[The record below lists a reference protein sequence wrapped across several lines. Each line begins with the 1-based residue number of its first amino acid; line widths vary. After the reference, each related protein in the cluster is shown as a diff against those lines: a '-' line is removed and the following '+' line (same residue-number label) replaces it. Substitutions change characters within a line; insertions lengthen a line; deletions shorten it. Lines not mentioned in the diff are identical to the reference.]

1 MPKNR
6 NSSVLPLSFRDVKK
20 HEYKLFFSYF
30 KPHKWL
36 FFADLFCAVFVA
48 AVDVVFPVI
57 SRFTLNKVLPRYTQ
71 FTDGQSAGGFSVQRA
86 VVITFFSIIA
96 LCFVLCVLRTI
107 AQWFITY
114 FGHVFGVAVEKDMR
128 RDIFEHIEKQSF
140 SFFDKNRTGQLMSR
154 ATTDLFEISELA
166 HHGPEDLLISLLT
179 LFGAFF
185 VMVTIRWQLA
195 LIVFTT
201 LPLLIF
207 AVYSSRKKL
216 MGSSSLVKGKT
227 AEINSA
233 VESSISG
240 ARTTKIFT
248 NEEYEFTKFEKS
260 NQNFFDAKQLYYRAM
275 AGMHSKMEFVTHIL
289 SVVILAVGGFYIMK
303 GRMTL
308 GDLVAANMFVAAFL
322 QPIRRLANFVE
333 QFSTGMA
340 GFMRFSEMLQ
350 THEEMPEKA
359 DAVELSPVIETVD
372 FENVS
377 FNYPNDYQVLNGVS
391 FNVKRGQTVAFVGP
405 SGGGKTTLCNLLA
418 RFYDIKG
425 GSIKINGKDIRDY
438 KLKSLRS
445 QIGFVQQDVFM
456 FAGTIKENIAYGR
469 PDATDAE
476 IIEAAKEAEIY
487 DDIMNMPGG
496 FDSVIGER
504 GIRLSGG
511 QKQRISIARV
521 FLKNPPV
528 LVLDEATSALDSITE
543 QKIQSAFDKL
553 CTGRTA
559 FVIAHRL
566 STIKNADMIAVLE
579 GHKIAEIGTH
589 EQLLKNKGVYFNLY
603 TAQTRI

>member
-1 MPKNR
+1 MAKNR
-6 NSSVLPLSFRDVKK
+6 KSAVLPLSFRDVKK
-20 HEYKLFFSYF
+20 SEYKLFFSYF

-48 AVDVVFPVI
+48 AVDVIFPVI
-57 SRFTLNKVLPRYTQ
+57 SRFTLNKVLPQYLN
-71 FTDGQSAGGFSVQRA
+71 SAENSVQRT
-86 VVITFFSIIA
+86 VIFTFFSIIA
-96 LCFVLCVLRTI
+96 LCFFMCVLRTV
-107 AQWFITY
+107 AQWFITF

-154 ATTDLFEISELA
+154 TTTDLFEISELA

-185 VMVTIRWQLA
+185 VMFSIRWQLA
-195 LIVFTT
+195 VIVFVT

-207 AVYSSRKKL
+207 AVYSSRKSL

-248 NEEYEFTKFEKS
+248 NEDYEFSKFEKS
-260 NQNFFDAKQLYYRAM
+260 NQNFFDAKRLYYKAM

-289 SVVILAVGGFYIMK
+289 SVIILAVGGFYIMK
-303 GRMTL
+303 GEMTL

-340 GFMRFSEMLQ
+340 GFMRFSEMMQ
-350 THEEMPEKA
+350 THEEMPEKP
-359 DAVELSPVIETVD
+359 DAVELSEKIESVD

-377 FNYPNDYQVLNGVS
+377 FDYSENFPVLKNIS
-391 FNVKRGQTVAFVGP
+391 LEVKKGQTVAFVGP

-418 RFYDIKG
+418 RFYEVKD
-425 GSIKINGKDIRDY
+425 GSIKINGIDIRDY

-456 FAGTIKENIAYGR
+456 FAGTIRENIAYGR
-469 PDATDAE
+469 PDATEAE

-487 DDIMNMPGG
+487 DDIMNMQNG

-504 GIRLSGG
+504 GIKLSGG

-543 QKIQSAFDKL
+543 QKIQSAFDRL
-553 CTGRTA
+553 CSGRTA

-566 STIKNADMIAVLE
+566 STIKNADKIAVLE
-579 GHKIAEIGTH
+579 NHKIVESGTH
-589 EQLLKNKGVYFNLY
+589 EQLLNKRGEYFNLY
-603 TAQTRI
+603 TAQVRI

>member
-6 NSSVLPLSFRDVKK
+6 KSAVLPLSFRDVKK
-20 HEYKLFFSYF
+20 SEYKLFFSYF

-48 AVDVVFPVI
+48 AVDVIFPVI
-57 SRFTLNKVLPRYTQ
+57 SRFTLNKVLPQYLN
-71 FTDGQSAGGFSVQRA
+71 SADNSVQRT
-86 VVITFFSIIA
+86 VIFTFFSIIA
-96 LCFVLCVLRTI
+96 FCFLMCVLRTV
-107 AQWFITY
+107 AQWFITF

-154 ATTDLFEISELA
+154 TTTDLFEISELA

-185 VMVTIRWQLA
+185 VMFSIRWQLA
-195 LIVFTT
+195 VIVFVT

-207 AVYSSRKKL
+207 AVYSSRKSL

-248 NEEYEFTKFEKS
+248 NEDYEFSKFEKS
-260 NQNFFDAKQLYYRAM
+260 NQNFFDAKRLYYKAM

-289 SVVILAVGGFYIMK
+289 SVIILAVGGFYIMK
-303 GRMTL
+303 GKMTL

-340 GFMRFSEMLQ
+340 GFMRFSEMMQ
-350 THEEMPEKA
+350 IHEEMPEKT
-359 DAVELSPVIETVD
+359 DAVELSEKIENVD

-377 FNYPNDYQVLNGVS
+377 FDYSENFPVLKNIS
-391 FNVKRGQTVAFVGP
+391 LEVKKGQTVAFVGP

-418 RFYDIKG
+418 RFYEVKD
-425 GSIKINGKDIRDY
+425 GSIKINGIDIRDY

-456 FAGTIKENIAYGR
+456 FAGTIRENIAYGR
-469 PDATDAE
+469 PDATEAE

-487 DDIMNMPGG
+487 DDIMNMQNG

-504 GIRLSGG
+504 GIKLSGG

-543 QKIQSAFDKL
+543 QKIQSAFDRL
-553 CTGRTA
+553 CSGRTA

-566 STIKNADMIAVLE
+566 STIKNADKIAVLE
-579 GHKIAEIGTH
+579 NHKIVESGTH
-589 EQLLKNKGVYFNLY
+589 EQLLSKKGEYFNLY
-603 TAQTRI
+603 TAQVRI

>member
-6 NSSVLPLSFRDVKK
+6 KSAVLPLSFRDVKK
-20 HEYKLFFSYF
+20 SEYKLFFSYF

-48 AVDVVFPVI
+48 AVDVIFPVI
-57 SRFTLNKVLPRYTQ
+57 SRFTLNKVLPQYLN
-71 FTDGQSAGGFSVQRA
+71 SADNSVQRS
-86 VVITFFSIIA
+86 VIFTFFSIIA
-96 LCFVLCVLRTI
+96 LCFLMCVLRTV
-107 AQWFITY
+107 AQWFITF

-154 ATTDLFEISELA
+154 TTTDLFEISELA

-185 VMVTIRWQLA
+185 VMFSIRWQLA
-195 LIVFTT
+195 VIVFVT

-207 AVYSSRKKL
+207 AVYSSRKSL

-248 NEEYEFTKFEKS
+248 NEDYEFSKFEKS
-260 NQNFFDAKQLYYRAM
+260 NQNFFDAKRLYYKAM

-289 SVVILAVGGFYIMK
+289 SVIILAVGGFYIMK
-303 GRMTL
+303 GKMTL

-340 GFMRFSEMLQ
+340 GFMRFSEMMQ
-350 THEEMPEKA
+350 IHEEMPEKT
-359 DAVELSPVIETVD
+359 DAVELSEKIESVD

-377 FNYPNDYQVLNGVS
+377 FDYSENFPVLKNIS
-391 FNVKRGQTVAFVGP
+391 LEVKKGQTVAFVGP

-418 RFYDIKG
+418 RFYEVKD
-425 GSIKINGKDIRDY
+425 GSIKINGIDIRDY

-456 FAGTIKENIAYGR
+456 FAGTIRENIAYGR
-469 PDATDAE
+469 PDATEAE

-487 DDIMNMPGG
+487 DDIMNMQNG

-504 GIRLSGG
+504 GIKLSGG

-543 QKIQSAFDKL
+543 QKIQSAFDRL
-553 CTGRTA
+553 CSGRTA
-559 FVIAHRL
+559 FMIAHRL
-566 STIKNADMIAVLE
+566 STIKNADKIAVLE
-579 GHKIAEIGTH
+579 NHKIVESGTH
-589 EQLLKNKGVYFNLY
+589 EQLLSKKGEYFNLY
-603 TAQTRI
+603 TAQVRI

>member
-6 NSSVLPLSFRDVKK
+6 KSAVLPLSFSDVKK
-20 HEYKLFFSYF
+20 SEYKLFFAYF

-48 AVDVVFPVI
+48 AVDVIFPVI
-57 SRFTLNKVLPRYTQ
+57 SRFTLNKVLPQYLN
-71 FTDGQSAGGFSVQRA
+71 SADNSVQRT
-86 VVITFFSIIA
+86 VIFTFFSIIA
-96 LCFVLCVLRTI
+96 LCFLMCVLRTV
-107 AQWFITY
+107 AQWFITF

-154 ATTDLFEISELA
+154 TTTDLFEISELA

-185 VMVTIRWQLA
+185 VMFSIRWQLA
-195 LIVFTT
+195 VIVFVT

-207 AVYSSRKKL
+207 AVYSSRKSL

-248 NEEYEFTKFEKS
+248 NEDYEFSKFEKS
-260 NQNFFDAKQLYYRAM
+260 NQNFFDAKRLYYKAM

-289 SVVILAVGGFYIMK
+289 SVIILAVGGFYIMK
-303 GRMTL
+303 GKMTL

-340 GFMRFSEMLQ
+340 GFMRFSEMMQ
-350 THEEMPEKA
+350 IHEEMPEKT
-359 DAVELSPVIETVD
+359 DAVELSEKIENVD

-377 FNYPNDYQVLNGVS
+377 FDYSENFPVLKNIS
-391 FNVKRGQTVAFVGP
+391 LEVKKGQTVAFVGP

-418 RFYDIKG
+418 RFYEVKD
-425 GSIKINGKDIRDY
+425 GSIKINGIDIRDY

-456 FAGTIKENIAYGR
+456 FAGTIRENIAYGR
-469 PDATDAE
+469 PDATEAE

-487 DDIMNMPGG
+487 DDIMNMQNG

-504 GIRLSGG
+504 GIKLSGG

-543 QKIQSAFDKL
+543 QKIQSAFDRL
-553 CTGRTA
+553 CSGRTA

-566 STIKNADMIAVLE
+566 STIKNADKIAVLE
-579 GHKIAEIGTH
+579 NHKIVESGTH
-589 EQLLKNKGVYFNLY
+589 EQLLSKKGEYFNLY
-603 TAQTRI
+603 TAQVRI

>member
-1 MPKNR
+1 MAKNR
-6 NSSVLPLSFRDVKK
+6 KSAVLPLSFRDVKK
-20 HEYKLFFSYF
+20 SEYKLFFSYF

-48 AVDVVFPVI
+48 AVDVIFPVI
-57 SRFTLNKVLPRYTQ
+57 SRFTLNKVLPQYLN
-71 FTDGQSAGGFSVQRA
+71 SADNSVQRT
-86 VVITFFSIIA
+86 VIFTFFSIIA
-96 LCFVLCVLRTI
+96 LCFLMCILRTV
-107 AQWFITY
+107 AQWFITF

-154 ATTDLFEISELA
+154 TTTDLFEISELA

-185 VMVTIRWQLA
+185 VMFSIRWQLA
-195 LIVFTT
+195 VIVFVT

-207 AVYSSRKKL
+207 AVYSSRKSL

-248 NEEYEFTKFEKS
+248 NEDYEFSKFEKN
-260 NQNFFDAKQLYYRAM
+260 NQNFFDAKRLYYKAM

-289 SVVILAVGGFYIMK
+289 SVIILAVGGFYIMK
-303 GRMTL
+303 GKMTL

-340 GFMRFSEMLQ
+340 GFMRFSEMMQ
-350 THEEMPEKA
+350 IHEEMPEKT
-359 DAVELSPVIETVD
+359 DAVELSEKIENVD

-377 FNYPNDYQVLNGVS
+377 FDYSENFPVLKNIS
-391 FNVKRGQTVAFVGP
+391 LEVKKGQTVAFVGP

-418 RFYDIKG
+418 RFYEVKD
-425 GSIKINGKDIRDY
+425 GSIKINGIDIRDY

-456 FAGTIKENIAYGR
+456 FAGTIRENIAYGR
-469 PDATDAE
+469 PDATEAE

-487 DDIMNMPGG
+487 DDIMNMQNG

-504 GIRLSGG
+504 GIKLSGG

-543 QKIQSAFDKL
+543 QKIQSAFDRL
-553 CTGRTA
+553 CSGRTA

-566 STIKNADMIAVLE
+566 STIKNADKIAVLE
-579 GHKIAEIGTH
+579 NHKIVESGTH
-589 EQLLKNKGVYFNLY
+589 EQLLSKKGEYFNLY
-603 TAQTRI
+603 TAQVRI

>member
-6 NSSVLPLSFRDVKK
+6 KSAVLPLSFRDVKK
-20 HEYKLFFSYF
+20 SEYKLFFSYF

-57 SRFTLNKVLPRYTQ
+57 SRFTLNKVLPQYLN
-71 FTDGQSAGGFSVQRA
+71 SAENSVQRT
-86 VVITFFSIIA
+86 VIFTFFSIIA
-96 LCFVLCVLRTI
+96 LCFLMCVLRTV
-107 AQWFITY
+107 AQWFITF

-154 ATTDLFEISELA
+154 TTTDLFEISELA

-185 VMVTIRWQLA
+185 VMVSIRWQLA
-195 LIVFTT
+195 VIVFVT

-207 AVYSSRKKL
+207 AVYSSRKSL

-248 NEEYEFTKFEKS
+248 NEDYEFSKFEKS
-260 NQNFFDAKQLYYRAM
+260 NQNFFDAKRLYYKAM

-289 SVVILAVGGFYIMK
+289 SVIILAVGGFYIMK
-303 GRMTL
+303 GKMTL

-340 GFMRFSEMLQ
+340 GFMRFSEMMQ
-350 THEEMPEKA
+350 IHEEMPEKP
-359 DAVELSPVIETVD
+359 DAVELSEKIESVD

-377 FNYPNDYQVLNGVS
+377 FDYSENFPVLKNIS
-391 FNVKRGQTVAFVGP
+391 LEVKKGQTVAFVGP

-418 RFYDIKG
+418 RFYEVKD
-425 GSIKINGKDIRDY
+425 GSIKINGIDIRDY

-456 FAGTIKENIAYGR
+456 FAGTIRENIAYGR
-469 PDATDAE
+469 PDATEAE

-487 DDIMNMPGG
+487 DDIMNMQNG

-504 GIRLSGG
+504 GIKLSGG

-543 QKIQSAFDKL
+543 QKIQSAFDRL
-553 CTGRTA
+553 CSGRTA

-566 STIKNADMIAVLE
+566 STIKNADKIAVLE
-579 GHKIAEIGTH
+579 NHKIVESGTH
-589 EQLLKNKGVYFNLY
+589 EQLLSKKGEYFNLY
-603 TAQTRI
+603 TAQVRI

>member
-6 NSSVLPLSFRDVKK
+6 KSAVLPLSFRDVKK
-20 HEYKLFFSYF
+20 SEYKLFFSYF

-48 AVDVVFPVI
+48 AVDVIFPVI
-57 SRFTLNKVLPRYTQ
+57 SRFTLNKVLPQYLN
-71 FTDGQSAGGFSVQRA
+71 SADNSVQRT
-86 VVITFFSIIA
+86 VIFTFFSIIA
-96 LCFVLCVLRTI
+96 LCFLMCVLRTV
-107 AQWFITY
+107 AQWFITF

-154 ATTDLFEISELA
+154 TTTDLFEISELA

-185 VMVTIRWQLA
+185 VMFSIRWQLA
-195 LIVFTT
+195 VIVFVT

-207 AVYSSRKKL
+207 AVYSSRKSL

-248 NEEYEFTKFEKS
+248 NEDYEFSKFEKS
-260 NQNFFDAKQLYYRAM
+260 NQNFFDAKRLYYKAM

-289 SVVILAVGGFYIMK
+289 SVIILAVGGFYIMK
-303 GRMTL
+303 GKMTL

-340 GFMRFSEMLQ
+340 GFMRFSEMMQ
-350 THEEMPEKA
+350 IHEEMPEKT
-359 DAVELSPVIETVD
+359 DAVELSEKIENVD

-377 FNYPNDYQVLNGVS
+377 FDYSENFPVLKNIS
-391 FNVKRGQTVAFVGP
+391 LEVKKGQTVAFVGP

-418 RFYDIKG
+418 RFYEVKD
-425 GSIKINGKDIRDY
+425 GSIKINGIDIRNY

-456 FAGTIKENIAYGR
+456 FAGTIRENIAYGR
-469 PDATDAE
+469 PDATEAE

-487 DDIMNMPGG
+487 DDIMNMQNG

-504 GIRLSGG
+504 GIKLSGG

-543 QKIQSAFDKL
+543 QKIQSAFDRL
-553 CTGRTA
+553 CSGRTA

-566 STIKNADMIAVLE
+566 STIKNADKIAVLE
-579 GHKIAEIGTH
+579 NHKIVESGTH
-589 EQLLKNKGVYFNLY
+589 EQLLSKKGEYFNLY
-603 TAQTRI
+603 TAQVRI

>member
-6 NSSVLPLSFRDVKK
+6 KSAVLPLSFRDVKK
-20 HEYKLFFSYF
+20 SEYKLFFSYF

-48 AVDVVFPVI
+48 AVDVIFPVI
-57 SRFTLNKVLPRYTQ
+57 SRFTLNKVLPQYLN
-71 FTDGQSAGGFSVQRA
+71 SAENLVQRT
-86 VVITFFSIIA
+86 VIFTFFSIIA
-96 LCFVLCVLRTI
+96 LCFLMCVLRTV
-107 AQWFITY
+107 AQWFITF

-154 ATTDLFEISELA
+154 TTTDLFEISELA

-185 VMVTIRWQLA
+185 VMFSIRWQLA
-195 LIVFTT
+195 VIVFVT

-207 AVYSSRKKL
+207 AVYSSRKSL
-216 MGSSSLVKGKT
+216 MGSSSLVKGKS

-248 NEEYEFTKFEKS
+248 NEDYEFSKFEKN
-260 NQNFFDAKQLYYRAM
+260 NQNFFDAKRLYYKAM

-289 SVVILAVGGFYIMK
+289 SVIILAVGGFYIMK
-303 GRMTL
+303 GKMTL

-340 GFMRFSEMLQ
+340 GFMRFSEMMQ
-350 THEEMPEKA
+350 IHEEMPEKT
-359 DAVELSPVIETVD
+359 DAVELSEKIESVD

-377 FNYPNDYQVLNGVS
+377 FDYSENFPVLKNISLGV
-391 FNVKRGQTVAFVGP
+391 KKGQTVAFVGP

-418 RFYDIKG
+418 RFYEVKD
-425 GSIKINGKDIRDY
+425 GSIKINGIDIRDY

-469 PDATDAE
+469 PDATEAE

-487 DDIMNMPGG
+487 DDIMNMQNG

-504 GIRLSGG
+504 GIKLSGG

-543 QKIQSAFDKL
+543 QKIQSAFDRL
-553 CTGRTA
+553 CSGRTA

-566 STIKNADMIAVLE
+566 STIKNADKIAVLE
-579 GHKIAEIGTH
+579 NHKIVESGTH
-589 EQLLKNKGVYFNLY
+589 EQLLSKKGEYFNLY
-603 TAQTRI
+603 TAQVRI

>member
-1 MPKNR
+1 MAKNKK
-6 NSSVLPLSFRDVKK
+6 SAVLPLSFRDVKK
-20 HEYKLFFSYF
+20 NEYKLFFSYF

-57 SRFTLNKVLPRYTQ
+57 SRFTLNKVLPQYL
-71 FTDGQSAGGFSVQRA
+71 DSADSSIQRT
-86 VVITFFSIIA
+86 VIFTFFSIIA
-96 LCFVLCVLRTI
+96 LCFLMCVLRTV
-107 AQWFITY
+107 AQWFITF

-154 ATTDLFEISELA
+154 STTDLFEISELA

-185 VMVTIRWQLA
+185 VMVSIRWQLA
-195 LIVFTT
+195 VIVFVT

-207 AVYSSRKKL
+207 AVYSSRKSL

-248 NEEYEFTKFEKS
+248 NEDYEFSKFEKS
-260 NQNFFDAKQLYYRAM
+260 NQNFFDAKRLYYKAM

-289 SVVILAVGGFYIMK
+289 SVIILAVGGFYIMK
-303 GRMTL
+303 GKMTL

-340 GFMRFSEMLQ
+340 GFMRFSEMMQ
-350 THEEMPEKA
+350 IHEEMPEKPG
-359 DAVELSPVIETVD
+359 AVELSAKIENVD

-377 FNYPNDYQVLNGVS
+377 FGYSENFPVLKNIS
-391 FNVKRGQTVAFVGP
+391 LEVKKGQTVAFVGP

-418 RFYDIKG
+418 RFYEVKD
-425 GSIKINGKDIRDY
+425 GSIKINGIDIRDY

-456 FAGTIKENIAYGR
+456 FAGTIRENIAYGR
-469 PDATDAE
+469 PEATEEE

-487 DDIMNMPGG
+487 DDIMNMQNG

-504 GIRLSGG
+504 GIKLSGG

-543 QKIQSAFDKL
+543 QKIQNAFDSL
-553 CTGRTA
+553 CSGRTA

-566 STIKNADMIAVLE
+566 STRKNADKIAVLE
-579 GHKIAEIGTH
+579 NHKIVETGTH
-589 EQLLKNKGVYFNLY
+589 EQLLNKKGEYFNLY
-603 TAQTRI
+603 TAQARI

>member
-1 MPKNR
+1 MAKNIK
-6 NSSVLPLSFRDVKK
+6 SAVLPLSFRDVKK
-20 HEYKLFFSYF
+20 SEYKLFFSYF

-57 SRFTLNKVLPRYTQ
+57 SRFTLNKVLPQYLN
-71 FTDGQSAGGFSVQRA
+71 SADNSVQRT
-86 VVITFFSIIA
+86 VIFTFFSIIA
-96 LCFVLCVLRTI
+96 LCFLMCVLRTV
-107 AQWFITY
+107 AQWFITF

-154 ATTDLFEISELA
+154 TTTDLFEISELA

-185 VMVTIRWQLA
+185 VMVSIRWQLA
-195 LIVFTT
+195 VIVFVT

-207 AVYSSRKKL
+207 AVYSSRKSL

-248 NEEYEFTKFEKS
+248 NEDYEFSKFEKS
-260 NQNFFDAKQLYYRAM
+260 NQNFFDAKRLYYKAM

-289 SVVILAVGGFYIMK
+289 SVIILAVGGFYIMK
-303 GRMTL
+303 GKMTL

-340 GFMRFSEMLQ
+340 GFMRFSEMMQ
-350 THEEMPEKA
+350 IHEEMPEKT
-359 DAVELSPVIETVD
+359 DAVELSEKIESVD

-377 FNYPNDYQVLNGVS
+377 FDYSENFPVLKNIS
-391 FNVKRGQTVAFVGP
+391 LEVKKGQTVAFVGP

-418 RFYDIKG
+418 RFYEVKD
-425 GSIKINGKDIRDY
+425 GSIKINGIDIRDY

-456 FAGTIKENIAYGR
+456 FAGTIRENIAYGR
-469 PDATDAE
+469 PDATEAE

-487 DDIMNMPGG
+487 DDIMNMQNG

-504 GIRLSGG
+504 GIKLSGG

-543 QKIQSAFDKL
+543 QKIQSAFDRL
-553 CTGRTA
+553 CSGRTA

-566 STIKNADMIAVLE
+566 STIKNADKIAVLE
-579 GHKIAEIGTH
+579 KHKIVESGTH
-589 EQLLKNKGVYFNLY
+589 EQLLSKKGEYFNLY
-603 TAQTRI
+603 TAQVRI

>member
-1 MPKNR
+1 MAKNR
-6 NSSVLPLSFRDVKK
+6 KSAVLPLSFRDVKK
-20 HEYKLFFSYF
+20 SEYKLFFSYF

-57 SRFTLNKVLPRYTQ
+57 SRFTLNKVLPQYLN
-71 FTDGQSAGGFSVQRA
+71 SAENSVQRT
-86 VVITFFSIIA
+86 VIFTFFSIIA
-96 LCFVLCVLRTI
+96 LCFLMCVLRTV
-107 AQWFITY
+107 AQWVITF

-154 ATTDLFEISELA
+154 TTTDLFEISELA

-185 VMVTIRWQLA
+185 VMFSIRWQLA
-195 LIVFTT
+195 VIVFVT

-207 AVYSSRKKL
+207 AVYSSRKSL

-248 NEEYEFTKFEKS
+248 NEDYEFSKFEKS
-260 NQNFFDAKQLYYRAM
+260 NQNFFDAKRLYYKAM

-289 SVVILAVGGFYIMK
+289 SVIILAVGGFYIMK
-303 GRMTL
+303 GKMTL

-340 GFMRFSEMLQ
+340 GFMRFSEMMQL
-350 THEEMPEKA
+350 HEEMPEKPG
-359 DAVELSPVIETVD
+359 AVELSEKIERVD

-377 FNYPNDYQVLNGVS
+377 FDYSENFPVLKNIS
-391 FNVKRGQTVAFVGP
+391 LEVKKGQTVAFVGP

-418 RFYDIKG
+418 RFYEVKG
-425 GSIKINGKDIRDY
+425 GSIKINGIDIRDY

-456 FAGTIKENIAYGR
+456 FAGTIRENIAYGR
-469 PDATDAE
+469 PDATEAE

-487 DDIMNMPGG
+487 DDIMNMQNG

-504 GIRLSGG
+504 GIKLSGG

-543 QKIQSAFDKL
+543 QKIQSAFDRL
-553 CTGRTA
+553 CSGRTA

-566 STIKNADMIAVLE
+566 STIKNADKIAVLE
-579 GHKIAEIGTH
+579 NHKIVESGTH
-589 EQLLKNKGVYFNLY
+589 EQLLSKKGEYFNLY
-603 TAQTRI
+603 TAQVRI

>member
-1 MPKNR
+1 MAKNR
-6 NSSVLPLSFRDVKK
+6 KSAVLPLSFRDVKK
-20 HEYKLFFSYF
+20 SEYKLFFSYF

-48 AVDVVFPVI
+48 AVDVIFPVI
-57 SRFTLNKVLPRYTQ
+57 SRFTLNKVLPQYLN
-71 FTDGQSAGGFSVQRA
+71 SADNSVQRT
-86 VVITFFSIIA
+86 VIFTFFSIIA
-96 LCFVLCVLRTI
+96 LCFLMCVLRTV
-107 AQWFITY
+107 AQWFITF

-154 ATTDLFEISELA
+154 TTTDLFEISELA

-185 VMVTIRWQLA
+185 VMFSIRWQLA
-195 LIVFTT
+195 VIVFVT

-207 AVYSSRKKL
+207 AVYSSRKSL

-248 NEEYEFTKFEKS
+248 NEDYEFSKFEKS
-260 NQNFFDAKQLYYRAM
+260 NQNFFDAKRLYYKAM

-289 SVVILAVGGFYIMK
+289 SVIILAVGGFYIMK
-303 GRMTL
+303 GKMTL

-340 GFMRFSEMLQ
+340 GFMRFSEMMQ
-350 THEEMPEKA
+350 IHEEMPEKT
-359 DAVELSPVIETVD
+359 DAVELSEKIESVD

-377 FNYPNDYQVLNGVS
+377 FDYSENFPVLKNIS
-391 FNVKRGQTVAFVGP
+391 LEVKKGQTVAFVGP

-418 RFYDIKG
+418 RFYEVKD
-425 GSIKINGKDIRDY
+425 GSIKINGIDIRNY

-456 FAGTIKENIAYGR
+456 FAGTIRENIAYGR
-469 PDATDAE
+469 PDATEAE

-487 DDIMNMPGG
+487 DDIMNMQNG

-504 GIRLSGG
+504 GIKLSGG

-543 QKIQSAFDKL
+543 QKIQSAFDRL
-553 CTGRTA
+553 CSGRTA
-559 FVIAHRL
+559 FMIAHRL
-566 STIKNADMIAVLE
+566 STIKNADKIAVLE
-579 GHKIAEIGTH
+579 NHKIVESGTH
-589 EQLLKNKGVYFNLY
+589 EQLLSKKGEYFNLY
-603 TAQTRI
+603 TAQVRI

>member
-1 MPKNR
+1 MAKNR
-6 NSSVLPLSFRDVKK
+6 KSAVLPLSFRDVKK
-20 HEYKLFFSYF
+20 SEYKLFFSYF

-36 FFADLFCAVFVA
+36 FFADLVCAVFVA
-48 AVDVVFPVI
+48 AVDVIFPVI
-57 SRFTLNKVLPRYTQ
+57 SRFTLNKVLPQYLN
-71 FTDGQSAGGFSVQRA
+71 SADNSVQRT
-86 VVITFFSIIA
+86 VIFTFFSIIA
-96 LCFVLCVLRTI
+96 LCFLMCILRTV
-107 AQWFITY
+107 AQWFITF

-154 ATTDLFEISELA
+154 TTTDLFEISELA

-185 VMVTIRWQLA
+185 VMFSIRWQLA
-195 LIVFTT
+195 VIVFVT

-207 AVYSSRKKL
+207 AVYSSRKSL

-248 NEEYEFTKFEKS
+248 NEDYEFSKFEKS
-260 NQNFFDAKQLYYRAM
+260 NQNFFDAKRLYYKAM

-289 SVVILAVGGFYIMK
+289 SVIILAVGGFYIMK
-303 GRMTL
+303 GKMTL

-340 GFMRFSEMLQ
+340 GFMRFSEMMQ
-350 THEEMPEKA
+350 IHEEMPEKT
-359 DAVELSPVIETVD
+359 DAVELSEKIESVD

-377 FNYPNDYQVLNGVS
+377 FDYSENFPVLKNIS
-391 FNVKRGQTVAFVGP
+391 LEVKKGQTVAFVGP

-418 RFYDIKG
+418 RFYEVKD
-425 GSIKINGKDIRDY
+425 GSIKINGIDIRDY

-456 FAGTIKENIAYGR
+456 FAGTIRENIAYGR
-469 PDATDAE
+469 PDATEAE

-487 DDIMNMPGG
+487 DDIMNMQNG

-504 GIRLSGG
+504 GIKLSGG

-543 QKIQSAFDKL
+543 QKIQSAFDRL
-553 CTGRTA
+553 CSGRTA

-566 STIKNADMIAVLE
+566 STIKNADKIAVLE
-579 GHKIAEIGTH
+579 NHKIVESGTH
-589 EQLLKNKGVYFNLY
+589 EQLLSKKGEYFNLY
-603 TAQTRI
+603 TAQVRI

>member
-1 MPKNR
+1 MAKNR
-6 NSSVLPLSFRDVKK
+6 KSAVLPLSFRDVKK
-20 HEYKLFFSYF
+20 SEYKLFFSYF

-48 AVDVVFPVI
+48 AVDVIFPVI
-57 SRFTLNKVLPRYTQ
+57 SRFTLNKVLPQYLN
-71 FTDGQSAGGFSVQRA
+71 SADNSVQRT
-86 VVITFFSIIA
+86 VIFTFFSIIA
-96 LCFVLCVLRTI
+96 LCFLMCVLRTV
-107 AQWFITY
+107 AQWFITF

-154 ATTDLFEISELA
+154 TTTDLFEISELA

-185 VMVTIRWQLA
+185 VMFSIRWQLA
-195 LIVFTT
+195 VIVFVT

-207 AVYSSRKKL
+207 AVYSSRKSL

-248 NEEYEFTKFEKS
+248 NEDYEFSKFEKS
-260 NQNFFDAKQLYYRAM
+260 NQNFFDAKRLYYKAM

-289 SVVILAVGGFYIMK
+289 SVIILAVGGFYIMK
-303 GRMTL
+303 GKMTL

-340 GFMRFSEMLQ
+340 GFMRFSEMMQ
-350 THEEMPEKA
+350 IHEEMPEKT
-359 DAVELSPVIETVD
+359 DAVELSEKIESVD

-377 FNYPNDYQVLNGVS
+377 FDYSENFPVLKNIS
-391 FNVKRGQTVAFVGP
+391 LEVKKGQTVAFVGP

-418 RFYDIKG
+418 RFYEVKD
-425 GSIKINGKDIRDY
+425 GSIKINGIDIRDY

-456 FAGTIKENIAYGR
+456 FAGTIRENIAYGR
-469 PDATDAE
+469 PDATEVE

-487 DDIMNMPGG
+487 DDIMNMQNG

-504 GIRLSGG
+504 GIKLSGG

-543 QKIQSAFDKL
+543 QKIQSAFDRL
-553 CTGRTA
+553 CSGRTA

-566 STIKNADMIAVLE
+566 STIKNADKIAVLE
-579 GHKIAEIGTH
+579 NHKIVESGTH
-589 EQLLKNKGVYFNLY
+589 EQLLSKKGEYFNLY
-603 TAQTRI
+603 TAQVRI

>member
-1 MPKNR
+1 MAKNTK
-6 NSSVLPLSFRDVKK
+6 SAVLPLSFRDVKK
-20 HEYKLFFSYF
+20 SEYKLFFSYF

-48 AVDVVFPVI
+48 AVDVIFPVI
-57 SRFTLNKVLPRYTQ
+57 SRFTLNKVLPQYLN
-71 FTDGQSAGGFSVQRA
+71 SADNSVQRT
-86 VVITFFSIIA
+86 VIFTFFSIIA
-96 LCFVLCVLRTI
+96 LCFLMCVLRTV
-107 AQWFITY
+107 AQWFITF

-154 ATTDLFEISELA
+154 TTTDLFEISELA

-185 VMVTIRWQLA
+185 VMVSIRWQLA
-195 LIVFTT
+195 VIVFVT

-207 AVYSSRKKL
+207 AVYSSRKSL

-248 NEEYEFTKFEKS
+248 NEDYEFSKFEKS
-260 NQNFFDAKQLYYRAM
+260 NQNFFDAKRLYYKAM

-289 SVVILAVGGFYIMK
+289 SVIILAVGGFYIMK
-303 GRMTL
+303 GKMTL

-340 GFMRFSEMLQ
+340 GFMRFSEMMQ
-350 THEEMPEKA
+350 IHEEMPEKPG
-359 DAVELSPVIETVD
+359 AVELSEKIESVD

-377 FNYPNDYQVLNGVS
+377 FDYSENFPVLKNIS
-391 FNVKRGQTVAFVGP
+391 LEVKKGQTVAFVGP

-418 RFYDIKG
+418 RFYEVKD
-425 GSIKINGKDIRDY
+425 GSIKINGIDIRDY

-456 FAGTIKENIAYGR
+456 FAGTIRENIAYGR
-469 PDATDAE
+469 PDATEAE

-487 DDIMNMPGG
+487 DDIMNMQNG
-496 FDSVIGER
+496 FDSLIGER
-504 GIRLSGG
+504 GIKLSGG

-543 QKIQSAFDKL
+543 QKIQSAFDRL
-553 CTGRTA
+553 CSGRTA

-566 STIKNADMIAVLE
+566 STIKNADKIAVLE
-579 GHKIAEIGTH
+579 NHKIVESGTH
-589 EQLLKNKGVYFNLY
+589 EQLLSKKGEYFNLY
-603 TAQTRI
+603 TAQVRI

>member
-1 MPKNR
+1 MAKNR
-6 NSSVLPLSFRDVKK
+6 KSTVLPLSFRDVKK
-20 HEYKLFFSYF
+20 SEYKLFFSYF

-57 SRFTLNKVLPRYTQ
+57 SRFTLNKVLPQYLN
-71 FTDGQSAGGFSVQRA
+71 SADNSVQRT
-86 VVITFFSIIA
+86 VIFTFFSIIA
-96 LCFVLCVLRTI
+96 LCFLMCVLRTV
-107 AQWFITY
+107 AQWFITF

-154 ATTDLFEISELA
+154 TTTDLFEISELA

-185 VMVTIRWQLA
+185 VMVSIRWQLA
-195 LIVFTT
+195 VIVFVT

-207 AVYSSRKKL
+207 AVYSSRKSL

-248 NEEYEFTKFEKS
+248 NEDYEFSKFEKS
-260 NQNFFDAKQLYYRAM
+260 NQNFFDAKRLYYKAM

-289 SVVILAVGGFYIMK
+289 SVIILAVGGFYIMK
-303 GRMTL
+303 GKMTL

-340 GFMRFSEMLQ
+340 GFMRFSEMMQ
-350 THEEMPEKA
+350 IHEEMPEKT
-359 DAVELSPVIETVD
+359 DAVELSEKIESVD

-377 FNYPNDYQVLNGVS
+377 FDYSENFPVLKNIS
-391 FNVKRGQTVAFVGP
+391 LEVKKGQTVAFVGP

-418 RFYDIKG
+418 RFYEVKD
-425 GSIKINGKDIRDY
+425 GSIKINGIDIRDY

-456 FAGTIKENIAYGR
+456 FAGTIRENIAYGR
-469 PDATDAE
+469 PDATEAE

-487 DDIMNMPGG
+487 DDIMNMQNG

-504 GIRLSGG
+504 GIKLSGG

-543 QKIQSAFDKL
+543 QKIQSAFDRL
-553 CTGRTA
+553 CSGRTA

-566 STIKNADMIAVLE
+566 STIKNADKIAVLE
-579 GHKIAEIGTH
+579 NHKIVESGTH
-589 EQLLKNKGVYFNLY
+589 EQLLSKKGEYFNLY
-603 TAQTRI
+603 TAQVRI

>member
-1 MPKNR
+1 MAKNR
-6 NSSVLPLSFRDVKK
+6 KSAVLPLSFRDVKK
-20 HEYKLFFSYF
+20 SEYKLFFSYF

-48 AVDVVFPVI
+48 AVDVIFPVI
-57 SRFTLNKVLPRYTQ
+57 SRFTLNKVLPQYLN
-71 FTDGQSAGGFSVQRA
+71 SADNSVQRT
-86 VVITFFSIIA
+86 VIFTFFSIIA
-96 LCFVLCVLRTI
+96 LCFLMCVLRTV
-107 AQWFITY
+107 AQWFITF

-154 ATTDLFEISELA
+154 TTTDLFEISELA

-185 VMVTIRWQLA
+185 VMFSIRWQLA
-195 LIVFTT
+195 VIVFVT

-207 AVYSSRKKL
+207 AVYSSRKSL

-248 NEEYEFTKFEKS
+248 NEDYEFSKFEKN
-260 NQNFFDAKQLYYRAM
+260 NQNFFDAKRLYYKAM

-289 SVVILAVGGFYIMK
+289 SVIILAVGGFYIMK
-303 GRMTL
+303 GKMTL

-340 GFMRFSEMLQ
+340 GFMRFSEMMQ
-350 THEEMPEKA
+350 IHEEMPEKTA
-359 DAVELSPVIETVD
+359 AVELSEKIESVD

-377 FNYPNDYQVLNGVS
+377 FDYSENFPVLKNIS
-391 FNVKRGQTVAFVGP
+391 LEVKKGQTVAFVGP

-418 RFYDIKG
+418 RFYEVKD
-425 GSIKINGKDIRDY
+425 GSIKINGIDIRDY

-456 FAGTIKENIAYGR
+456 FAGTIRENIAYGR
-469 PDATDAE
+469 PDATEAE

-487 DDIMNMPGG
+487 DDIMNMQNG

-504 GIRLSGG
+504 GIKLSGG

-543 QKIQSAFDKL
+543 QKIQSAFDRL
-553 CTGRTA
+553 CSGRTA

-566 STIKNADMIAVLE
+566 STIKNADKIAVLE
-579 GHKIAEIGTH
+579 NHKIVESGTH
-589 EQLLKNKGVYFNLY
+589 EQLLSKKGEYFNLY
-603 TAQTRI
+603 TAQVRI

>member
-6 NSSVLPLSFRDVKK
+6 KSAVLPLSFRDVKK
-20 HEYKLFFSYF
+20 SEYKLFFSYF

-48 AVDVVFPVI
+48 AVDVIFPVI
-57 SRFTLNKVLPRYTQ
+57 SRFTLNKVLPQYLN
-71 FTDGQSAGGFSVQRA
+71 SADNSVQRT
-86 VVITFFSIIA
+86 VIFTFFSIIA
-96 LCFVLCVLRTI
+96 FCFLMCVLRTV
-107 AQWFITY
+107 AQWFITF

-154 ATTDLFEISELA
+154 TTTDLFEISELA

-185 VMVTIRWQLA
+185 VMFSIRWQLA
-195 LIVFTT
+195 VIVFVT

-207 AVYSSRKKL
+207 AVYSSRKSL

-248 NEEYEFTKFEKS
+248 NEDYEFSKFEKS
-260 NQNFFDAKQLYYRAM
+260 NQNFFDAKRL
-275 AGMHSKMEFVTHIL
+275 
-289 SVVILAVGGFYIMK
+289 ILAVGGFYIMK
-303 GRMTL
+303 GKMTL

-340 GFMRFSEMLQ
+340 GFMRFSEMMQ
-350 THEEMPEKA
+350 IHEEMPEKT
-359 DAVELSPVIETVD
+359 DAVELSEKIESVD

-377 FNYPNDYQVLNGVS
+377 FDYSENFPVLKNIS
-391 FNVKRGQTVAFVGP
+391 LEVKKGQTVAFVGP

-418 RFYDIKG
+418 RFYEVKD
-425 GSIKINGKDIRDY
+425 GSIKINGIDIRDY

-456 FAGTIKENIAYGR
+456 FAGTIRENIAYGR
-469 PDATDAE
+469 PDATEAE

-487 DDIMNMPGG
+487 DDIMNMQNG

-504 GIRLSGG
+504 GIKLSGG

-543 QKIQSAFDKL
+543 QKIQSAFDRL
-553 CTGRTA
+553 CSGRTA

-566 STIKNADMIAVLE
+566 STIKNADKIAVLE
-579 GHKIAEIGTH
+579 NHKIVESGTH
-589 EQLLKNKGVYFNLY
+589 EQLLSKKGEYFNLY
-603 TAQTRI
+603 TAQVRI

>member
-1 MPKNR
+1 MAKNTK
-6 NSSVLPLSFRDVKK
+6 SAVLPLSFRDVKK
-20 HEYKLFFSYF
+20 SEYKLFFSYF

-57 SRFTLNKVLPRYTQ
+57 SRFTLNKVLPQYLN
-71 FTDGQSAGGFSVQRA
+71 SADNSVQRT
-86 VVITFFSIIA
+86 VIFTFFSIIA
-96 LCFVLCVLRTI
+96 LCFLMCVLRTV
-107 AQWFITY
+107 AQWFITF

-154 ATTDLFEISELA
+154 TTTDLFEISELA

-185 VMVTIRWQLA
+185 VMVSIRWQLA
-195 LIVFTT
+195 VIVFVT

-207 AVYSSRKKL
+207 AVYSSRKSL

-248 NEEYEFTKFEKS
+248 NEDYEFSKFEKS
-260 NQNFFDAKQLYYRAM
+260 NQNFFDAKRLYYKAM

-289 SVVILAVGGFYIMK
+289 SVIILAVGGFYIMK
-303 GRMTL
+303 GKMTL

-340 GFMRFSEMLQ
+340 GFMRFSEMMQ
-350 THEEMPEKA
+350 IHEEMPEKT
-359 DAVELSPVIETVD
+359 DAVELSEKIESVD

-377 FNYPNDYQVLNGVS
+377 FDYSENFPVLKNIS
-391 FNVKRGQTVAFVGP
+391 LEVKKGQTVAFVGP

-418 RFYDIKG
+418 RFYEVKG
-425 GSIKINGKDIRDY
+425 GSIKINGIDIRDY

-456 FAGTIKENIAYGR
+456 FAGTIRENIAYGR
-469 PDATDAE
+469 PDATEAE

-487 DDIMNMPGG
+487 DDIMNMQNG

-504 GIRLSGG
+504 GIKLSGG

-543 QKIQSAFDKL
+543 QKIQSAFDRL
-553 CTGRTA
+553 CSGRTA

-566 STIKNADMIAVLE
+566 STIKNADKIAVLE
-579 GHKIAEIGTH
+579 SHKIVESGTH
-589 EQLLKNKGVYFNLY
+589 EQLLSKKGEYFNLY
-603 TAQTRI
+603 TAQVRI

>member
-6 NSSVLPLSFRDVKK
+6 KSAVLPLSFRDVKK
-20 HEYKLFFSYF
+20 SEYKLFFSYF

-57 SRFTLNKVLPRYTQ
+57 SRFTLNKVLPQYLN
-71 FTDGQSAGGFSVQRA
+71 SADNSVQRT
-86 VVITFFSIIA
+86 VIFTFFSIIA
-96 LCFVLCVLRTI
+96 LCFLMCVLRTV
-107 AQWFITY
+107 AQWFITF

-154 ATTDLFEISELA
+154 TTTDLFEISELA

-185 VMVTIRWQLA
+185 VMFSIRWQLA
-195 LIVFTT
+195 VIVFVT

-207 AVYSSRKKL
+207 AVYSSRKSL

-248 NEEYEFTKFEKS
+248 NEDYEFSKFEKS
-260 NQNFFDAKQLYYRAM
+260 NQNFFDAKRLYYKAM

-289 SVVILAVGGFYIMK
+289 SVIILAVGGFYIMK
-303 GRMTL
+303 GKMTL

-340 GFMRFSEMLQ
+340 GFMRFSEMMQ
-350 THEEMPEKA
+350 IHEEMPEKT
-359 DAVELSPVIETVD
+359 DAVELSEKIESVD

-377 FNYPNDYQVLNGVS
+377 FDYSENFPVLKNIS
-391 FNVKRGQTVAFVGP
+391 LEVKKGQTVAFVGP

-418 RFYDIKG
+418 RFYEVKD
-425 GSIKINGKDIRDY
+425 GSIKINGIDIRDY

-456 FAGTIKENIAYGR
+456 FAGTIRENIAYGR
-469 PDATDAE
+469 PDATEAE

-487 DDIMNMPGG
+487 DDIMNMQNG

-504 GIRLSGG
+504 GIKLSGG

-543 QKIQSAFDKL
+543 QKIQSAFDRL
-553 CTGRTA
+553 CSGRTA

-566 STIKNADMIAVLE
+566 STIKNADKIAVLE
-579 GHKIAEIGTH
+579 NHKIVESGTH
-589 EQLLKNKGVYFNLY
+589 EQLLSKKGEYFNLY
-603 TAQTRI
+603 TAQVRI

>member
-1 MPKNR
+1 MAKNR
-6 NSSVLPLSFRDVKK
+6 KSAVLPLSFRDVKK
-20 HEYKLFFSYF
+20 SEYKLFFSYF

-48 AVDVVFPVI
+48 AVDVIFPVI
-57 SRFTLNKVLPRYTQ
+57 SRFTLNKVLPQYLN
-71 FTDGQSAGGFSVQRA
+71 SADNSVQRT
-86 VVITFFSIIA
+86 VIFTFFSIIA
-96 LCFVLCVLRTI
+96 LCFLMCVLRTV
-107 AQWFITY
+107 AQWFITF

-154 ATTDLFEISELA
+154 TTTDLFEISELA
-166 HHGPEDLLISLLT
+166 HNGPEDLLISLLT

-185 VMVTIRWQLA
+185 VMFSIRWQLA
-195 LIVFTT
+195 VIVFVT

-207 AVYSSRKKL
+207 AVYSSRKSL

-248 NEEYEFTKFEKS
+248 NEDYEFSKFEKS
-260 NQNFFDAKQLYYRAM
+260 NQNFFDAKRLYYKAM

-289 SVVILAVGGFYIMK
+289 SVIILAVGGFYIMK
-303 GRMTL
+303 GKMTL

-340 GFMRFSEMLQ
+340 GFMRFSEMMQ
-350 THEEMPEKA
+350 IHEEMPEKT
-359 DAVELSPVIETVD
+359 DAVELSEKIESVD

-377 FNYPNDYQVLNGVS
+377 FDYSENFPVLKNIS
-391 FNVKRGQTVAFVGP
+391 LEVKKGQTVAFVGP

-418 RFYDIKG
+418 RFYEVKD
-425 GSIKINGKDIRDY
+425 GSIKINGIDIRDY

-456 FAGTIKENIAYGR
+456 FAGTIRENIAYGR
-469 PDATDAE
+469 PDATEAE

-487 DDIMNMPGG
+487 DDIMNMQNG

-504 GIRLSGG
+504 GIKLSGG

-543 QKIQSAFDKL
+543 QKIQSAFDRL
-553 CTGRTA
+553 CSGRTA

-566 STIKNADMIAVLE
+566 STIKNADKIAVLE
-579 GHKIAEIGTH
+579 NHKIVESGTH
-589 EQLLKNKGVYFNLY
+589 EQLLSKKGEYFNLY
-603 TAQTRI
+603 TAQVRI

>member
-1 MPKNR
+1 MAKNR
-6 NSSVLPLSFRDVKK
+6 KSAVLPLSFRDVKK
-20 HEYKLFFSYF
+20 SEYKLFFSYF

-57 SRFTLNKVLPRYTQ
+57 SRFTLNKVLPQYLN
-71 FTDGQSAGGFSVQRA
+71 SADNSVQRT
-86 VVITFFSIIA
+86 VIFTFFSIIA
-96 LCFVLCVLRTI
+96 FCFLMCVLRTV
-107 AQWFITY
+107 AQWFITF

-154 ATTDLFEISELA
+154 TTTDLFEISELA

-185 VMVTIRWQLA
+185 VMVSIRWQLA
-195 LIVFTT
+195 VIVFVT

-207 AVYSSRKKL
+207 AVYSSRKSL

-248 NEEYEFTKFEKS
+248 NEDYEFSKFEKS
-260 NQNFFDAKQLYYRAM
+260 NQNFFDAKRLYYKAM

-289 SVVILAVGGFYIMK
+289 SVIILAVGGFYIMK
-303 GRMTL
+303 GKMTL

-340 GFMRFSEMLQ
+340 GFMRFSEMMQ
-350 THEEMPEKA
+350 IHEEMPEKT
-359 DAVELSPVIETVD
+359 DAVELSEKIESVD

-377 FNYPNDYQVLNGVS
+377 FDYSENFPVLKNIS
-391 FNVKRGQTVAFVGP
+391 LEVKKGQTVAFVGP

-418 RFYDIKG
+418 RFYEVKD
-425 GSIKINGKDIRDY
+425 GSIKINGIDIRDY

-456 FAGTIKENIAYGR
+456 FAGTIRENIAYGR
-469 PDATDAE
+469 PDATEAE

-487 DDIMNMPGG
+487 DDIMNMQNG

-504 GIRLSGG
+504 GIKLSGG

-521 FLKNPPV
+521 FLKNPPI

-543 QKIQSAFDKL
+543 QKIQSAFDRL
-553 CTGRTA
+553 CSGRTA

-566 STIKNADMIAVLE
+566 STIKNADKIAVLE
-579 GHKIAEIGTH
+579 NHKIVESGTH
-589 EQLLKNKGVYFNLY
+589 EQLLSKKGEYFNLY
-603 TAQTRI
+603 TAQVRI

>member
-6 NSSVLPLSFRDVKK
+6 KSAVLPLSFRDVKK
-20 HEYKLFFSYF
+20 SEYKLFFSYF

-48 AVDVVFPVI
+48 AVDVIFPVI
-57 SRFTLNKVLPRYTQ
+57 SRFTLNKVLPQYLN
-71 FTDGQSAGGFSVQRA
+71 SAENSVQRT
-86 VVITFFSIIA
+86 VIFTFFSIIA
-96 LCFVLCVLRTI
+96 LCFLMCVLRTV
-107 AQWFITY
+107 AQWFITF

-154 ATTDLFEISELA
+154 TTTDLFEISELA

-185 VMVTIRWQLA
+185 VMFSIRWQLA
-195 LIVFTT
+195 VIVFVT

-207 AVYSSRKKL
+207 AVYSSRKSL

-248 NEEYEFTKFEKS
+248 NEDYEFSKFEKN
-260 NQNFFDAKQLYYRAM
+260 NQNFFDAKRLYYKAM

-289 SVVILAVGGFYIMK
+289 SVIILAVGGFYIMK
-303 GRMTL
+303 GKMTL

-340 GFMRFSEMLQ
+340 GFMRFSEMMQ
-350 THEEMPEKA
+350 IHEEMPEKT
-359 DAVELSPVIETVD
+359 DAVELSEKIESVD

-377 FNYPNDYQVLNGVS
+377 FDYSENFPVLKNIS
-391 FNVKRGQTVAFVGP
+391 LEVKKGQTVAFVGP

-418 RFYDIKG
+418 RFYEVKD
-425 GSIKINGKDIRDY
+425 GSIKINGIDIRDY

-456 FAGTIKENIAYGR
+456 FAGTIRENIAYGR
-469 PDATDAE
+469 PDATEAE

-487 DDIMNMPGG
+487 DDIMNMQNG
-496 FDSVIGER
+496 FDSLIGER
-504 GIRLSGG
+504 GIKLSGG

-543 QKIQSAFDKL
+543 QKIQSAFDRL
-553 CTGRTA
+553 CSGRTA

-566 STIKNADMIAVLE
+566 STIKNADKIAVLE
-579 GHKIAEIGTH
+579 NHKIVESGTH
-589 EQLLKNKGVYFNLY
+589 EQLLSKKGEYFNLY
-603 TAQTRI
+603 TAQVRI

>member
-6 NSSVLPLSFRDVKK
+6 KSAVLPLSFRDVKK
-20 HEYKLFFSYF
+20 SEYKLFFSYF

-57 SRFTLNKVLPRYTQ
+57 SRFTLNKVLPQYLN
-71 FTDGQSAGGFSVQRA
+71 SADNSVQRT
-86 VVITFFSIIA
+86 VIFTFFSIIA
-96 LCFVLCVLRTI
+96 LCFLMCVLRTV
-107 AQWFITY
+107 AQWFITF

-154 ATTDLFEISELA
+154 TTTDLFEISELA

-185 VMVTIRWQLA
+185 VMVSIRWQLA
-195 LIVFTT
+195 VIVFVT

-207 AVYSSRKKL
+207 AVYSSRKSL

-248 NEEYEFTKFEKS
+248 NEDYEFSKFEKS
-260 NQNFFDAKQLYYRAM
+260 NQNFFDAKRLYYKAM

-289 SVVILAVGGFYIMK
+289 SVIILAVGGFYIMK
-303 GRMTL
+303 GKMTL

-340 GFMRFSEMLQ
+340 GFMRFSEMMQ
-350 THEEMPEKA
+350 IHEEMPEKPG
-359 DAVELSPVIETVD
+359 AVELSEKIESVD

-377 FNYPNDYQVLNGVS
+377 FDYSENFPVLKNIS
-391 FNVKRGQTVAFVGP
+391 FEVKKGQTVAFVGP

-418 RFYDIKG
+418 RFYEVKD
-425 GSIKINGKDIRDY
+425 GSIKINGIDIRDY

-456 FAGTIKENIAYGR
+456 FAGTIRENIAYGR
-469 PDATDAE
+469 PDATEAE

-487 DDIMNMPGG
+487 DDIMNMQNG

-504 GIRLSGG
+504 GIKLSGG

-543 QKIQSAFDKL
+543 QKIQSAFDRL
-553 CTGRTA
+553 CSGRTA

-566 STIKNADMIAVLE
+566 STIKNADKIAVLE
-579 GHKIAEIGTH
+579 NHKIAESGTH
-589 EQLLKNKGVYFNLY
+589 EQLLSKKGEYFNLY
-603 TAQTRI
+603 TAQVRI

>member
-1 MPKNR
+1 MAKNTK
-6 NSSVLPLSFRDVKK
+6 SAVLPLSFRDVKK
-20 HEYKLFFSYF
+20 SEYKLFFSYF

-57 SRFTLNKVLPRYTQ
+57 SRFTLNKVLPQYLN
-71 FTDGQSAGGFSVQRA
+71 SADNSVQRT
-86 VVITFFSIIA
+86 VIFTFFSIIA
-96 LCFVLCVLRTI
+96 LCFLMCVLRTV
-107 AQWFITY
+107 AQWFITF

-154 ATTDLFEISELA
+154 TTTDLFEISELA

-185 VMVTIRWQLA
+185 VMVSIRWQLA
-195 LIVFTT
+195 VIVFVT

-207 AVYSSRKKL
+207 AVYSSRKSL

-248 NEEYEFTKFEKS
+248 NEDYEFSKFEKS
-260 NQNFFDAKQLYYRAM
+260 NQNFFDAKRLYYKAM

-289 SVVILAVGGFYIMK
+289 SVIILAVGGFYIMK
-303 GRMTL
+303 GKMTL

-340 GFMRFSEMLQ
+340 GFMRFSEMMQ
-350 THEEMPEKA
+350 IHEEMPEKT
-359 DAVELSPVIETVD
+359 DAVELSEKIESVD

-377 FNYPNDYQVLNGVS
+377 FDYSENFPVLKNIS
-391 FNVKRGQTVAFVGP
+391 LEVKKGQTVAFVGP

-418 RFYDIKG
+418 RFYEVKD
-425 GSIKINGKDIRDY
+425 GSIKINGIDIRDY

-456 FAGTIKENIAYGR
+456 FAGTIRENIAYGR
-469 PDATDAE
+469 PDATETE

-487 DDIMNMPGG
+487 DDIMNMQNG

-504 GIRLSGG
+504 GIKLSGG

-543 QKIQSAFDKL
+543 QKIQSAFDRL
-553 CTGRTA
+553 CSGRTA

-566 STIKNADMIAVLE
+566 STIKNADKIAVLE
-579 GHKIAEIGTH
+579 NHKIVESGTH
-589 EQLLKNKGVYFNLY
+589 EQLLSKKGEYFNLY
-603 TAQTRI
+603 TAQVRI

>member
-1 MPKNR
+1 MAKNTK
-6 NSSVLPLSFRDVKK
+6 SAVLPLSFRDVKK
-20 HEYKLFFSYF
+20 SEYKLFFSYF

-48 AVDVVFPVI
+48 AVDVIFPVI
-57 SRFTLNKVLPRYTQ
+57 SRFTLNKVLPQYLN
-71 FTDGQSAGGFSVQRA
+71 SADNSVQRT
-86 VVITFFSIIA
+86 VIFTFFSIIA
-96 LCFVLCVLRTI
+96 LCFLMCVLRTV
-107 AQWFITY
+107 AQWFITF

-154 ATTDLFEISELA
+154 TTTDLFEISELA

-185 VMVTIRWQLA
+185 VMFSIRWQLA
-195 LIVFTT
+195 VIVFVT

-207 AVYSSRKKL
+207 AVYSSRKSL

-248 NEEYEFTKFEKS
+248 NEDYEFSKFEKS
-260 NQNFFDAKQLYYRAM
+260 NQNFFDAKRLYYKAM

-289 SVVILAVGGFYIMK
+289 SVIILAVGGFYIMK
-303 GRMTL
+303 GKMTL

-340 GFMRFSEMLQ
+340 GFMRFSEMMQ
-350 THEEMPEKA
+350 IHEEMPEKT
-359 DAVELSPVIETVD
+359 DAVELSEKIESVD

-377 FNYPNDYQVLNGVS
+377 FDYSENFPVLKNIS
-391 FNVKRGQTVAFVGP
+391 LEVKKSQTVAFVGP

-418 RFYDIKG
+418 RFYEVKD
-425 GSIKINGKDIRDY
+425 GSIKINGIDIRDY

-456 FAGTIKENIAYGR
+456 FAGTIRENIAYGR
-469 PDATDAE
+469 PDATEEE

-487 DDIMNMPGG
+487 DDIMNMQNG

-504 GIRLSGG
+504 GIKLSGG

-543 QKIQSAFDKL
+543 QKIQSAFDRL
-553 CTGRTA
+553 CSGRTA

-566 STIKNADMIAVLE
+566 STIKNADKIAVLE
-579 GHKIAEIGTH
+579 NHKIVESGTH
-589 EQLLKNKGVYFNLY
+589 EQLLSKKGEYFNLY
-603 TAQTRI
+603 TAQVRI

>member
-1 MPKNR
+1 MAKNR
-6 NSSVLPLSFRDVKK
+6 KSAVLPLSFRDVKK
-20 HEYKLFFSYF
+20 SEYKLFFSYF

-57 SRFTLNKVLPRYTQ
+57 SRFTLNKVLPQYLN
-71 FTDGQSAGGFSVQRA
+71 SADNSVQRT
-86 VVITFFSIIA
+86 VIFTFFSIIA
-96 LCFVLCVLRTI
+96 LCFLMCVLRTV
-107 AQWFITY
+107 AQWFITF
-114 FGHVFGVAVEKDMR
+114 FGHIFGVAVEKDMR

-154 ATTDLFEISELA
+154 TTTDLFEISELA

-185 VMVTIRWQLA
+185 VMVSIRWQLA
-195 LIVFTT
+195 VIVFVT

-207 AVYSSRKKL
+207 AVYSSRKSL

-248 NEEYEFTKFEKS
+248 NEDYEFSKFEKS
-260 NQNFFDAKQLYYRAM
+260 NQNFFDAKRLYYKAM

-289 SVVILAVGGFYIMK
+289 SVIILAVGGFYIMK
-303 GRMTL
+303 GKMTL

-340 GFMRFSEMLQ
+340 GFMRFSEMMQ
-350 THEEMPEKA
+350 IHEEMPEKT
-359 DAVELSPVIETVD
+359 DAVELSEKIESVD

-377 FNYPNDYQVLNGVS
+377 FDYSENFPVLKNIS
-391 FNVKRGQTVAFVGP
+391 LEVKKGQTVAFVGP

-418 RFYDIKG
+418 RFYEVKD
-425 GSIKINGKDIRDY
+425 GSIKINGIDIRDY

-456 FAGTIKENIAYGR
+456 FAGTIRENIAYGR
-469 PDATDAE
+469 PDATEAE
-476 IIEAAKEAEIY
+476 IVEAAKEAEIY
-487 DDIMNMPGG
+487 DDIMNMQNG

-504 GIRLSGG
+504 GIKLSGG

-543 QKIQSAFDKL
+543 QKIQSAFDRL
-553 CTGRTA
+553 CSGRTA

-566 STIKNADMIAVLE
+566 STIKNADKIAVLE
-579 GHKIAEIGTH
+579 NHKIVESGTH
-589 EQLLKNKGVYFNLY
+589 EQLLSKKGEYFNLY
-603 TAQTRI
+603 TAQVRI

>member
-1 MPKNR
+1 MAKNR
-6 NSSVLPLSFRDVKK
+6 KSAVLPLSFRDVKK
-20 HEYKLFFSYF
+20 SEYKLFFSYF

-57 SRFTLNKVLPRYTQ
+57 SRFTLNKVLPQYLN
-71 FTDGQSAGGFSVQRA
+71 SADNSVQRT
-86 VVITFFSIIA
+86 VIFTFFSIIA
-96 LCFVLCVLRTI
+96 LCFFMCVLRTV
-107 AQWFITY
+107 AQWFITF

-154 ATTDLFEISELA
+154 TTTDLFEISELA

-185 VMVTIRWQLA
+185 VMFSIRWQLA
-195 LIVFTT
+195 VIVFVT

-207 AVYSSRKKL
+207 AVYSSRKSL

-248 NEEYEFTKFEKS
+248 NEDYEFSKFEKS
-260 NQNFFDAKQLYYRAM
+260 NQNFFDAKRLYYKAM

-289 SVVILAVGGFYIMK
+289 SVIILAVGGFYIMK
-303 GRMTL
+303 GKMTL

-340 GFMRFSEMLQ
+340 GFMRFSEMMQ
-350 THEEMPEKA
+350 IHEEMPEKPG
-359 DAVELSPVIETVD
+359 AVELSEKIESVD

-377 FNYPNDYQVLNGVS
+377 FDYSENFPVLKNIS
-391 FNVKRGQTVAFVGP
+391 LEVKKGQTVAFVGP

-418 RFYDIKG
+418 RFYEVKD
-425 GSIKINGKDIRDY
+425 GSIKINGIDIRDY

-456 FAGTIKENIAYGR
+456 FAGTIRENIAYGR
-469 PDATDAE
+469 PDATEAE

-487 DDIMNMPGG
+487 DDIMNMQNG

-504 GIRLSGG
+504 GIKLSGG

-543 QKIQSAFDKL
+543 QKIQSAFDRL
-553 CTGRTA
+553 CSGRTA

-566 STIKNADMIAVLE
+566 STIKNADKIAVLE
-579 GHKIAEIGTH
+579 NHKIVESGTH
-589 EQLLKNKGVYFNLY
+589 EQLLSKKGEYFNLY
-603 TAQTRI
+603 TAQVRI

>member
-1 MPKNR
+1 MAKNTK
-6 NSSVLPLSFRDVKK
+6 SAVLPLSFRDVKK
-20 HEYKLFFSYF
+20 SEYKLFFSYF

-48 AVDVVFPVI
+48 AVDVVFPII
-57 SRFTLNKVLPRYTQ
+57 SRFTLNKVLPQYLN
-71 FTDGQSAGGFSVQRA
+71 SADNSVQRT
-86 VVITFFSIIA
+86 VIFTFFSIIA
-96 LCFVLCVLRTI
+96 LCFLMCVLRTV
-107 AQWFITY
+107 AQWFITF

-154 ATTDLFEISELA
+154 TTTDLFEISELA

-185 VMVTIRWQLA
+185 VMVSIRWQLA
-195 LIVFTT
+195 VIVFVT

-207 AVYSSRKKL
+207 AVYSSRKSL

-248 NEEYEFTKFEKS
+248 NEDYEFSKFEKS
-260 NQNFFDAKQLYYRAM
+260 NQNFFDAKRLYYKAM

-289 SVVILAVGGFYIMK
+289 SVIILAVGGFYIMK
-303 GRMTL
+303 GKMTL

-340 GFMRFSEMLQ
+340 GFMRFSEMMQ
-350 THEEMPEKA
+350 IHEEMPEKT
-359 DAVELSPVIETVD
+359 DAVELSEKIESVD

-377 FNYPNDYQVLNGVS
+377 FDYSENFPVLKNIS
-391 FNVKRGQTVAFVGP
+391 LEVKKGQTVAFVGP

-418 RFYDIKG
+418 RFYEVKD
-425 GSIKINGKDIRDY
+425 GSIKINGIDIRDY

-456 FAGTIKENIAYGR
+456 FAGTIRENIAYGR
-469 PDATDAE
+469 PDATEAE

-487 DDIMNMPGG
+487 DDIMNMQNG

-504 GIRLSGG
+504 GIKLSGG

-543 QKIQSAFDKL
+543 QKIQSAFDRL
-553 CTGRTA
+553 CSGRTA

-566 STIKNADMIAVLE
+566 STIKNADKIAVLE
-579 GHKIAEIGTH
+579 NHKIVESGTH
-589 EQLLKNKGVYFNLY
+589 EQLLSKKGEYFNLY
-603 TAQTRI
+603 TAQVRI

>member
-1 MPKNR
+1 MAKNR
-6 NSSVLPLSFRDVKK
+6 KSAVLPLSFRDVKK
-20 HEYKLFFSYF
+20 SEYKLFFSYF

-48 AVDVVFPVI
+48 AVDVIFPVI
-57 SRFTLNKVLPRYTQ
+57 SRFTLNKVLPQYLN
-71 FTDGQSAGGFSVQRA
+71 SADNSVQRT
-86 VVITFFSIIA
+86 VIFTFFSIIA
-96 LCFVLCVLRTI
+96 LCFLMCVLRTV
-107 AQWFITY
+107 AQWFITF

-154 ATTDLFEISELA
+154 TTTDLFEISELA

-185 VMVTIRWQLA
+185 VMFSIRWQLA
-195 LIVFTT
+195 VIVFVT

-207 AVYSSRKKL
+207 AVYSSRKSL

-248 NEEYEFTKFEKS
+248 NEDYEFSKFEKS
-260 NQNFFDAKQLYYRAM
+260 NQNFFDAKRLYYKAM

-289 SVVILAVGGFYIMK
+289 SVIILAVGGFYIMK
-303 GRMTL
+303 GKMTL

-340 GFMRFSEMLQ
+340 GFMRFSEMMQ
-350 THEEMPEKA
+350 IHEEMPEKT
-359 DAVELSPVIETVD
+359 DAVELSEKIESVD

-377 FNYPNDYQVLNGVS
+377 FDYSENFPVLKNIS
-391 FNVKRGQTVAFVGP
+391 LEVKKGQTVAFVGP

-418 RFYDIKG
+418 RFYEDKD
-425 GSIKINGKDIRDY
+425 GSIKINGIDIRDY

-456 FAGTIKENIAYGR
+456 FAGTIRENIAYGR
-469 PDATDAE
+469 PDATEAE

-487 DDIMNMPGG
+487 DDIMNMQNG

-504 GIRLSGG
+504 GIKLSGG

-543 QKIQSAFDKL
+543 QKIQSAFDRL
-553 CTGRTA
+553 CSGRTA

-566 STIKNADMIAVLE
+566 STIKNADKIAVLE
-579 GHKIAEIGTH
+579 NHKIVESGTH
-589 EQLLKNKGVYFNLY
+589 EQLLSKKGEYFNLY
-603 TAQTRI
+603 TAQVRI

>member
-6 NSSVLPLSFRDVKK
+6 KSAVLPLSFRDVKK
-20 HEYKLFFSYF
+20 SEYKLFFSYF

-48 AVDVVFPVI
+48 AVDVIFPVI
-57 SRFTLNKVLPRYTQ
+57 SRFTLNKVLPQYLN
-71 FTDGQSAGGFSVQRA
+71 SAENSVQRT
-86 VVITFFSIIA
+86 VIFTFFSIIA
-96 LCFVLCVLRTI
+96 LCFLMCVLRTV
-107 AQWFITY
+107 AQWFITF

-154 ATTDLFEISELA
+154 TTTDLFEISELA

-185 VMVTIRWQLA
+185 VMFSIRWQLA
-195 LIVFTT
+195 VIVFVT

-207 AVYSSRKKL
+207 AVYSSRKSL

-248 NEEYEFTKFEKS
+248 NEDYEFSKFEKN
-260 NQNFFDAKQLYYRAM
+260 NQNFFDAKRLYYKAM

-289 SVVILAVGGFYIMK
+289 SVIILAVGGFYIMK
-303 GRMTL
+303 GKMTL

-340 GFMRFSEMLQ
+340 GFMRFSEMMQ
-350 THEEMPEKA
+350 IHEEMPEKT
-359 DAVELSPVIETVD
+359 DAVELSEKIESVD

-377 FNYPNDYQVLNGVS
+377 FDYSENFPVLKNIS
-391 FNVKRGQTVAFVGP
+391 LEVKKGQTVAFVGP

-418 RFYDIKG
+418 RFYEVKD
-425 GSIKINGKDIRDY
+425 GSIKINGIDIRDY

-456 FAGTIKENIAYGR
+456 FAGTIRENIAYGR
-469 PDATDAE
+469 PDATEAE

-487 DDIMNMPGG
+487 DDIMNMQNG

-504 GIRLSGG
+504 GIKLSGG

-543 QKIQSAFDKL
+543 QKIQSAFDRL
-553 CTGRTA
+553 CSGRTA
-559 FVIAHRL
+559 FMIAHRL
-566 STIKNADMIAVLE
+566 STIKNADKIAVLE
-579 GHKIAEIGTH
+579 NHKIVESGTH
-589 EQLLKNKGVYFNLY
+589 EQLLSKKGEYFNLY
-603 TAQTRI
+603 TAQVRI

>member
-6 NSSVLPLSFRDVKK
+6 KSAVLPLSFRDVKK
-20 HEYKLFFSYF
+20 SEYKLFFSYF

-48 AVDVVFPVI
+48 AVDVIFPVI
-57 SRFTLNKVLPRYTQ
+57 SRFTLNKVLPQYLN
-71 FTDGQSAGGFSVQRA
+71 SADNSVQRT
-86 VVITFFSIIA
+86 VIFTFFSIIA
-96 LCFVLCVLRTI
+96 LCFLMCVLRTV
-107 AQWFITY
+107 AQWFITF

-154 ATTDLFEISELA
+154 TTTDLFEISELA

-185 VMVTIRWQLA
+185 VMFSIRWQLA
-195 LIVFTT
+195 VIVFVT

-207 AVYSSRKKL
+207 AVYSSRKSL

-248 NEEYEFTKFEKS
+248 NEDYEFSKFEKS
-260 NQNFFDAKQLYYRAM
+260 NQNFFDAKRLYYKAM

-289 SVVILAVGGFYIMK
+289 SVIILAVGGFYIMK
-303 GRMTL
+303 GKMTL

-340 GFMRFSEMLQ
+340 GFMRFSEMMQ
-350 THEEMPEKA
+350 IHEEMPEKT
-359 DAVELSPVIETVD
+359 DAVELSEKIESVD

-377 FNYPNDYQVLNGVS
+377 FDYSENFPVLKNIS
-391 FNVKRGQTVAFVGP
+391 LEVKKGQTVAFVGP

-418 RFYDIKG
+418 RFYEVKD
-425 GSIKINGKDIRDY
+425 GSIKINGIDIRDY

-456 FAGTIKENIAYGR
+456 FAGTIRENIAYGR
-469 PDATDAE
+469 PDATEAE
-476 IIEAAKEAEIY
+476 IVEAAKEAEIY
-487 DDIMNMPGG
+487 DDIMNMQNG

-504 GIRLSGG
+504 GIKLSGG

-543 QKIQSAFDKL
+543 QKIQSAFDRL
-553 CTGRTA
+553 CSGRTA

-566 STIKNADMIAVLE
+566 STIKNVDKIAVLE
-579 GHKIAEIGTH
+579 NHKIVESGTH
-589 EQLLKNKGVYFNLY
+589 EQLLSKKGEYFNLY
-603 TAQTRI
+603 TAQVRI

>member
-1 MPKNR
+1 MAKNR
-6 NSSVLPLSFRDVKK
+6 KSAVLPLSFRDVKK
-20 HEYKLFFSYF
+20 SEYKLFFSYF

-48 AVDVVFPVI
+48 AVDVIFPVI
-57 SRFTLNKVLPRYTQ
+57 SRFTLNKVLPQYLN
-71 FTDGQSAGGFSVQRA
+71 SADNSVQRT
-86 VVITFFSIIA
+86 VIFTFFSIIA
-96 LCFVLCVLRTI
+96 LCFLMCVLRTV
-107 AQWFITY
+107 AQWFITF

-154 ATTDLFEISELA
+154 TTTDLFEISELA

-185 VMVTIRWQLA
+185 VMFSIRWQLA
-195 LIVFTT
+195 VIVFVT

-207 AVYSSRKKL
+207 AVYSSRKSL
-216 MGSSSLVKGKT
+216 MGSSNLVKGKT

-248 NEEYEFTKFEKS
+248 NEDYEFSKFEKS
-260 NQNFFDAKQLYYRAM
+260 NQNFFDAKRLYYKAM

-289 SVVILAVGGFYIMK
+289 SVIILAVGGFYIMK
-303 GRMTL
+303 GKMTL

-340 GFMRFSEMLQ
+340 GFMRFSEMMQ
-350 THEEMPEKA
+350 IHEEMPEKT
-359 DAVELSPVIETVD
+359 DAVELSEKIESVD

-377 FNYPNDYQVLNGVS
+377 FDYSENFPVLKNIS
-391 FNVKRGQTVAFVGP
+391 LEVKKGQTVAFVGP

-418 RFYDIKG
+418 RFYEVKD
-425 GSIKINGKDIRDY
+425 GSIKINGIDIRDY

-456 FAGTIKENIAYGR
+456 FAGTIRENIAYGR
-469 PDATDAE
+469 PDATEAE

-487 DDIMNMPGG
+487 DDIMNMQYG

-504 GIRLSGG
+504 GIKLSGG

-543 QKIQSAFDKL
+543 QKIQSAFDRL
-553 CTGRTA
+553 CSGRTA

-566 STIKNADMIAVLE
+566 STIKNADKIAVLE
-579 GHKIAEIGTH
+579 NHKIVESGTH
-589 EQLLKNKGVYFNLY
+589 EQLLSKKGEYFNLY
-603 TAQTRI
+603 TAQVRI

>member
-6 NSSVLPLSFRDVKK
+6 KSAVLPLSFRDVKK
-20 HEYKLFFSYF
+20 SEYKLFFSYF

-48 AVDVVFPVI
+48 AVDVIFPVI
-57 SRFTLNKVLPRYTQ
+57 SRFTLNKVLPQYLN
-71 FTDGQSAGGFSVQRA
+71 SADNSVQRT
-86 VVITFFSIIA
+86 VIFTFFSIIA
-96 LCFVLCVLRTI
+96 LCFLMCILRTV
-107 AQWFITY
+107 AQWFITF

-154 ATTDLFEISELA
+154 TTTDLFEISELA

-185 VMVTIRWQLA
+185 VMFSIRWQLA
-195 LIVFTT
+195 VIVFVT

-207 AVYSSRKKL
+207 AVYSSRKSL

-248 NEEYEFTKFEKS
+248 NEDYEFSKFEKN
-260 NQNFFDAKQLYYRAM
+260 NQNFFDAKRLYYKAM

-289 SVVILAVGGFYIMK
+289 SVIILAVGGFYIMK
-303 GRMTL
+303 GKMTL

-340 GFMRFSEMLQ
+340 GFMRFSEMMQ
-350 THEEMPEKA
+350 IHEEMPEKT
-359 DAVELSPVIETVD
+359 DAVELSEKIESVD

-377 FNYPNDYQVLNGVS
+377 FDYSENFPVLKNIS
-391 FNVKRGQTVAFVGP
+391 LEVKKGQTVAFVGP

-418 RFYDIKG
+418 RFYEVKD
-425 GSIKINGKDIRDY
+425 GSIKINGIDIRDY

-456 FAGTIKENIAYGR
+456 FAGTIRENIAYGR
-469 PDATDAE
+469 PDATEAE

-487 DDIMNMPGG
+487 DDIMNMQNG

-504 GIRLSGG
+504 GIKLSGG

-543 QKIQSAFDKL
+543 QKIQSAFDRL
-553 CTGRTA
+553 CSGRTA
-559 FVIAHRL
+559 FMIAHRL
-566 STIKNADMIAVLE
+566 STIKNADKIAVLE
-579 GHKIAEIGTH
+579 NHKIVESGTH
-589 EQLLKNKGVYFNLY
+589 EQLLSKKGEYFNLY
-603 TAQTRI
+603 TAQVRI

>member
-1 MPKNR
+1 MAKNR
-6 NSSVLPLSFRDVKK
+6 KSAVLPLSFRDVKK
-20 HEYKLFFSYF
+20 SEYKLFFSYF

-48 AVDVVFPVI
+48 AVDVIFPVI
-57 SRFTLNKVLPRYTQ
+57 SRFTLNKVLPQYLN
-71 FTDGQSAGGFSVQRA
+71 SADSSVQRT
-86 VVITFFSIIA
+86 VIFTFFSIIA
-96 LCFVLCVLRTI
+96 LCFLMCVLRTV
-107 AQWFITY
+107 AQWFITF
-114 FGHVFGVAVEKDMR
+114 FGHVFGVAIEKDMR

-154 ATTDLFEISELA
+154 TTTDLFEISELA

-185 VMVTIRWQLA
+185 VMFSIRWQLA
-195 LIVFTT
+195 VIVFVT

-207 AVYSSRKKL
+207 AVYSSRKSL

-248 NEEYEFTKFEKS
+248 NEDYEFSKFEKN
-260 NQNFFDAKQLYYRAM
+260 NQNFFDAKRLYYKAM

-289 SVVILAVGGFYIMK
+289 SVIILAVGGFYIMK
-303 GRMTL
+303 GKMTL

-340 GFMRFSEMLQ
+340 GFMRFSEMMQ
-350 THEEMPEKA
+350 IHEEMPEKT
-359 DAVELSPVIETVD
+359 DAVELSEKIENVD

-377 FNYPNDYQVLNGVS
+377 FDYSENFPVLKNIS
-391 FNVKRGQTVAFVGP
+391 LEVKKGQTVAFVGP

-418 RFYDIKG
+418 RFYEVKD
-425 GSIKINGKDIRDY
+425 GSIKINGIDIRDY

-456 FAGTIKENIAYGR
+456 FAGTIRENIAYGR
-469 PDATDAE
+469 PDATEAE

-487 DDIMNMPGG
+487 DDIMNMQNG

-504 GIRLSGG
+504 GIKLSGG

-543 QKIQSAFDKL
+543 QKIQSAFDRL
-553 CTGRTA
+553 CSGRTA

-566 STIKNADMIAVLE
+566 STIKNADKIAVLE
-579 GHKIAEIGTH
+579 NHKIVESGTH
-589 EQLLKNKGVYFNLY
+589 EQLLSKKGEYFNLY
-603 TAQTRI
+603 TAQVRI

>member
-1 MPKNR
+1 MAKNTK
-6 NSSVLPLSFRDVKK
+6 SAVLPLSFRDVKK
-20 HEYKLFFSYF
+20 SEYKLFFSYF

-57 SRFTLNKVLPRYTQ
+57 SRFTLNKVLPQYLN
-71 FTDGQSAGGFSVQRA
+71 SADNSVQRT
-86 VVITFFSIIA
+86 VIFTFFSIIA
-96 LCFVLCVLRTI
+96 LCFLMCVLRTV
-107 AQWFITY
+107 AQWFITF

-154 ATTDLFEISELA
+154 TTTDLFEISELA

-185 VMVTIRWQLA
+185 VMVSIRWQLA
-195 LIVFTT
+195 LIVFVT

-207 AVYSSRKKL
+207 AVYSSRKSL

-248 NEEYEFTKFEKS
+248 NEDYEFSKFEKS
-260 NQNFFDAKQLYYRAM
+260 NQNFFDAKRLYYKAM

-289 SVVILAVGGFYIMK
+289 SVIILAVGGFYIMK
-303 GRMTL
+303 GKMTL

-340 GFMRFSEMLQ
+340 GFMRFSEMMQ
-350 THEEMPEKA
+350 IHEEMPEKT
-359 DAVELSPVIETVD
+359 DAVELSEKIESVD

-377 FNYPNDYQVLNGVS
+377 FDYSENFPVLKNIS
-391 FNVKRGQTVAFVGP
+391 LEVKKGQTVAFVGP

-418 RFYDIKG
+418 RFYEVKD
-425 GSIKINGKDIRDY
+425 GSIKINGIDIRDY

-456 FAGTIKENIAYGR
+456 FAGTIRENIAYGR
-469 PDATDAE
+469 PDATEAE

-487 DDIMNMPGG
+487 DDIMNMQNG

-504 GIRLSGG
+504 GIKLSGG

-543 QKIQSAFDKL
+543 QKIQSAFDRL
-553 CTGRTA
+553 CSGRTA

-566 STIKNADMIAVLE
+566 STIKNADKIAVLE
-579 GHKIAEIGTH
+579 NHKIVESGTH
-589 EQLLKNKGVYFNLY
+589 EQLLSKKGEYFNLY
-603 TAQTRI
+603 TAQVRI

>member
-1 MPKNR
+1 MAKNR
-6 NSSVLPLSFRDVKK
+6 KSAVLPLSFRDVKK
-20 HEYKLFFSYF
+20 SEYKLFFSYF

-48 AVDVVFPVI
+48 AVDVIFPVI
-57 SRFTLNKVLPRYTQ
+57 SRFTLNKVLPQYLN
-71 FTDGQSAGGFSVQRA
+71 SADNSVQRT
-86 VVITFFSIIA
+86 VIFTFFSIIA
-96 LCFVLCVLRTI
+96 LCFLMCVLRTV
-107 AQWFITY
+107 AQWFITF

-154 ATTDLFEISELA
+154 TTTDLFEISELA

-185 VMVTIRWQLA
+185 VMFSIRWQLA
-195 LIVFTT
+195 VIVFVT

-207 AVYSSRKKL
+207 AVYSSRKSL

-248 NEEYEFTKFEKS
+248 NEDYEFSKFEKS
-260 NQNFFDAKQLYYRAM
+260 NQNFFDAKRLYYKAM

-289 SVVILAVGGFYIMK
+289 SVIILAVGGFYIMK
-303 GRMTL
+303 GKMTL

-340 GFMRFSEMLQ
+340 GFMRFSEMMQ
-350 THEEMPEKA
+350 IHEEMPEKPG
-359 DAVELSPVIETVD
+359 AVELSEKIESVD

-377 FNYPNDYQVLNGVS
+377 FDYSENFPVLKNIS
-391 FNVKRGQTVAFVGP
+391 LEVKKGQTVAFVGP

-418 RFYDIKG
+418 RFYEVKG
-425 GSIKINGKDIRDY
+425 GSIKINGIDIRDY

-456 FAGTIKENIAYGR
+456 FAGTIRENIAYGR
-469 PDATDAE
+469 PDATEAE

-487 DDIMNMPGG
+487 DDIMNMQNG

-504 GIRLSGG
+504 GIKLSGG

-543 QKIQSAFDKL
+543 QKIQSAFDRL
-553 CTGRTA
+553 CSGRTA

-566 STIKNADMIAVLE
+566 STIKNADKIAVLE
-579 GHKIAEIGTH
+579 NHKIVESGTH
-589 EQLLKNKGVYFNLY
+589 EQLLSKKGEYFNLY
-603 TAQTRI
+603 TAQVRI